1 LTFFWVGLL
10 VWVVLGFMGE
20 DIVEDT
26 SVFSSV
32 FDGYFVHFNS
42 PPSTASHSRF
52 LDSLKAK
59 NHANGFLRQ
68 VESVKMSQNLIIK
81 NPTKQALFSLNM
93 QNVNDLFPGFA
104 PGDFAVI
111 HGSPTVTSLSSLLC
125 VRAQLPTLLGGLSSS
140 VVFIDGGNNF
150 RLYQISRLSQIHH
163 LDPNQTLDNIYLARA
178 FTAYQMT
185 ALIME
190 RLKDAV
196 EKYNAKL
203 VIISDIAGLFLDKD
217 IQDEEARRVYSQVVA
232 YLQNFARQH
241 QIILIATYPSRQNNS
256 RNAYLQNVTFGRANV
271 ILALRQTMYDREFI
285 LEKHPRFML
294 GTAEFPS
301 ENLTLT
307 DFMQG

>member
-1 LTFFWVGLL
+1 
-10 VWVVLGFMGE
+10 
-20 DIVEDT
+20 
-26 SVFSSV
+26 
-32 FDGYFVHFNS
+32 
-42 PPSTASHSRF
+42 
-52 LDSLKAK
+52 
-59 NHANGFLRQ
+59 
-68 VESVKMSQNLIIK
+68 MSQNLLIK

-111 HGSPTVTSLSSLLC
+111 YGSPSITSLTSLLC
-125 VRAQLPTLLGGLSSS
+125 VRAQLPSQIGGLSSS
-140 VVFIDGGNNF
+140 VVYIDGGNTF
-150 RLYQISRLSQIHH
+150 RLYQISRLSQIYH
-163 LDPNQTLDNIYLARA
+163 LDPEQTLDHIYLARA

-203 VIISDIAGLFLDKD
+203 VIVSDIADLFLDKD
-217 IQDEEARRVYSQVVA
+217 IPDEEARRVFSQVVA
-232 YLQNFARQH
+232 YLQSFARQH
-241 QIILIATYPSRQNNS
+241 QIILIATYPSRHSNS
-256 RNAYLQNVTFGRANV
+256 RNNYLQNVTCERANIV
-271 ILALRQTMYDREFI
+271 LALKQTMYDHEFI

-307 DFMQG
+307 DFM

>member
-1 LTFFWVGLL
+1 
-10 VWVVLGFMGE
+10 
-20 DIVEDT
+20 
-26 SVFSSV
+26 
-32 FDGYFVHFNS
+32 
-42 PPSTASHSRF
+42 
-52 LDSLKAK
+52 
-59 NHANGFLRQ
+59 
-68 VESVKMSQNLIIK
+68 MSQNLIVK

-93 QNVNDLFPGFA
+93 QNINNLFPGFA

-111 HGSPTVTSLSSLLC
+111 YGSPSITSLMSLLC
-125 VRAQLPTLLGGLSSS
+125 VRAQLPSQIGGLSSN

-150 RLYQISRLSQIHH
+150 RLYQISRLAQIHH
-163 LDPNQTLDNIYLARA
+163 LDPKQTLDKIFLARA

-217 IQDEEARRVYSQVVA
+217 IHDEEAKRVYSQILA

-241 QIILIATYPSRQNNS
+241 EVILIATYPSRQSSNA
-256 RNAYLQNVTFGRANV
+256 RNTYLQSVTFGRANV
-271 ILALRQTMYDREFI
+271 ILALKQTPYDREFI

-307 DFMQG
+307 DFMQLG